1 MYTVLSPSTNPV
13 HANNSLGTISY
24 THRQNSEFAGGSGV
38 IQTTWSE
45 DAGLS
50 WGNYVLQ
57 PTNDETQF
65 NRYPSGLILD
75 PTGNSDMANAQT
87 IVTGPTT
94 SSAASGW
101 VGNYFYNFALDGSGG
116 REFNLLNLSLIHI

>member
-1 MYTVLSPSTNPV
+1 MKKSLLLCFLIISCVLKSNAQITKTSIGSSWNMYTVLSPSTNPV

-24 THRQNSEFAGGSGV
+24 THRQNSDFPGGSSV

-45 DAGLS
+45 DGGWT

-57 PTNDETQF
+57 PTNDTTQY

-75 PTGNSDMANAQT
+75 PTGNNS
-87 IVTGPTT
+87 IVM
-94 SSAASGW
+94 
-101 VGNYFYNFALDGSGG
+101 L
-116 REFNLLNLSLIHI
+116 RL